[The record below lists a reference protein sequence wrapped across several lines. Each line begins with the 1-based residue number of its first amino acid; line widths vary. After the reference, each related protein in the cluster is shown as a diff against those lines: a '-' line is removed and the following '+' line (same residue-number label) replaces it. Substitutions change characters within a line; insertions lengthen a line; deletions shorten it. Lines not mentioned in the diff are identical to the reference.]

1 MHERRG
7 DGSCLRETGGV
18 HRRGFPYRYAK
29 GGTSRRVRFA
39 LVAVAATAL
48 IASGCAPLANTLPG
62 TARGDA
68 GDAGRPCSALAV
80 RSCALPYPSDEF
92 TVDDPSSATGKRV
105 VMPAELFADDV
116 VAALGPGARPAD
128 AFDGADGFS
137 ALSPVIFELD
147 RPVRPES
154 LPADGG
160 DVFVV
165 RDEATGEPQ
174 EIRSEVWNDAAFR
187 GAPATI
193 VIAWPVT
200 TWEYGHT
207 YVAGV
212 RDLAGVFGDPVAP
225 SALADPDSEVAQILD
240 HLVAVPDGDT
250 GSFQSVT
257 RFTVGS
263 RGSVTAPMRSMAA
276 TARAEDHPVRNL
288 RSNPPLLF
296 DHGAATI
303 TGEVRITDFRDDD
316 GVVRPN
322 APTGHEWVRF
332 VLAVPEREHDGPD
345 GKVSPAPVAI
355 YGHGLTINKESM
367 VIVASQ
373 NAAHGVATIGI
384 DVPNHG
390 SRQAGQGGYL
400 LDLMS
405 PGDLGRLAGMP
416 LQGIIDHV
424 SLTEAILDHLGD
436 VDLAPWRP
444 FEEPGDGTA
453 DLDTGLL
460 LYEGTSMGG
469 VLGVGE
475 FALIP
480 QIDAAFLQVPG
491 AGIVDT
497 LAHSWLW
504 PVFSSII
511 PSSAPAGDAAALLG
525 AASMLLDR
533 ADPTHLLDELRASGR
548 PVVAQVGVGD
558 RIVPEFSSDRLV
570 RMLDLPR
577 IGEKRTGIVASR
589 QLESL
594 GGDGRGFEE
603 VWPLHSSPV
612 SMGLMGHIAFGEPAA
627 KPLFDQWLSQRVAR
641 ADDDLVVPAP
651 G

>member
-7 DGSCLRETGGV
+7 DGPRRREA
-18 HRRGFPYRYAK
+18 RYARPH
-29 GGTSRRVRFA
+29 GLPAERAGSAATRRLHVG
-39 LVAVAATAL
+39 VAALGATVL
-48 IASGCAPLANTLPG
+48 ITSGCAQLANTLPG
-62 TARGDA
+62 TAHDDA
-68 GDAGRPCSALAV
+68 EAAGRPCAALAV

-92 TVDDPSSATGKRV
+92 TVDDASSSTGKRV
-105 VMPAELFADDV
+105 VMPAELIADDAV
-116 VAALGPGARPAD
+116 EALGPGAHPSD

-165 RDEATGEPQ
+165 LDESTGQ
-174 EIRSEVWNDAAFR
+174 RQQIRAEVWNDAAFR

-193 VIAWPVT
+193 VMAWPVT

-212 RDLAGVFGDPVAP
+212 RGLSGLVGDPRPPA
-225 SALADPDSEVAQILD
+225 ALTDPDPTVAGILERFESAS
-240 HLVAVPDGDT
+240 VGPRS
-250 GSFQSVT
+250 SFQSVT
-257 RFTVGS
+257 RFSVGS
-263 RGSVTAPMRSMAA
+263 RGSVTAAMHSMAA
-276 TARAEDHPVRNL
+276 AARAEDHPVRHL

-303 TGEVRITDFRDDD
+303 TGEVRTTDFRDSD
-316 GVVRPN
+316 GVVHPDS
-322 APTGHEWVRF
+322 PTGHEWVRF
-332 VLAVPEREHDGPD
+332 VLAVPERADD
-345 GKVSPAPVAI
+345 APAPVAI

-367 VIVASQ
+367 LVVASQ

-400 LDLMS
+400 LDLMN

-424 SLTEAILDHLGD
+424 SLTEAIVDHLSD

-444 FEEPGDGTA
+444 FDEPGDGTA
-453 DLDTGLL
+453 DLDTDLL

-469 VLGVGE
+469 VLGAGE

-480 QIDAAFLQVPG
+480 RLDAAFLQVPG

-504 PVFSSII
+504 PLFSSII
-511 PSSAPAGDAAALLG
+511 PASASAGDAAALLG

-533 ADPTHLLDELRASGR
+533 ADPTHLLDDLRRSGR
-548 PVVAQVGVGD
+548 PVIAQVGVGD

-570 RMLDLPR
+570 RMLGLPR
-577 IGEKRTGIVASR
+577 IGTQRTGIVASGHID
-589 QLESL
+589 SL
-594 GGDGRGFEE
+594 GPDGRGFEE

-612 SMGLMGHIAFGEPAA
+612 SMGLMGHLAFGEPAA
-627 KPLFDQWLSQRVAR
+627 KPLLDQWLTQRVGGVHDAR
-641 ADDDLVVPAP
+641 GRSGLVVPAP